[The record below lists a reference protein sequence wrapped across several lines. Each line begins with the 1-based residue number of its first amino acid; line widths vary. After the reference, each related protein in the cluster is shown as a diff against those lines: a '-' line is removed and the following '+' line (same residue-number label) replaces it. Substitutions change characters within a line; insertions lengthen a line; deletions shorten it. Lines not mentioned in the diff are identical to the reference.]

1 MSSTSP
7 SGGHR
12 YIDIVE
18 RLTYRM
24 GMQDKYMDF
33 TSLPRWEGE
42 EKVIIGIAGYGVFI
56 DKEQNP
62 NQPISA
68 EECVK
73 AFEPCVDAGA
83 KIVHVHARG
92 LRGGLYDPE
101 AARTFLHNVLDPLR
115 EKYGR
120 SIVTDGGIGYFGKTM
135 KENLFPV
142 DEGLYETVILNPSV
156 GQMGDY
162 IRVYSP
168 KVVQDEVKY
177 VQDRGLKVL
186 IDIHDTAHIN
196 NAKKW
201 LIDTGL
207 LEKPYFWH
215 ILGPVDGGFINMSSL
230 DSMIEGLQFLVHRIR
245 DIDKDSIIYVSQS
258 GRASRYL
265 ITLALLMGLHVRVG
279 MEDTIWK
286 WPHRDD
292 KVSSDLDEVKFA
304 IDLARALGRE
314 PVTADEYRKMVG
326 LRT

>member
-1 MSSTSP
+1 MSATSP

-120 SIVTDGGIGYFGKTM
+120 SIVTDG
-135 KENLFPV
+135 
-142 DEGLYETVILNPSV
+142 
-156 GQMGDY
+156 
-162 IRVYSP
+162 
-168 KVVQDEVKY
+168 
-177 VQDRGLKVL
+177 
-186 IDIHDTAHIN
+186 
-196 NAKKW
+196 
-201 LIDTGL
+201 
-207 LEKPYFWH
+207 
-215 ILGPVDGGFINMSSL
+215 
-230 DSMIEGLQFLVHRIR
+230 VHRHHQGN
-245 DIDKDSIIYVSQS
+245 II
-258 GRASRYL
+258 
-265 ITLALLMGLHVRVG
+265 
-279 MEDTIWK
+279 E
-286 WPHRDD
+286 
-292 KVSSDLDEVKFA
+292 
-304 IDLARALGRE
+304 
-314 PVTADEYRKMVG
+314 
-326 LRT
+326 